1 MFSNMVVNLSPIQ
14 MSGRMVKEACK
25 AAAGSMAELAEE
37 KARYGGKEEQDG
49 EKDDKKKGED
59 YYEKTIQFECNICG
73 LCEMC
78 QYLGRKPP
86 FTKHLLEFDEEVFV
100 MIDPFKVYQRTIS
113 LKNNEKLTRNLFQP
127 RQSRWFSDFLVLGGT
142 CAACNAECCQDCSI
156 YFSKRFC
163 IKCAEFNINEF
174 PKDVQS
180 KIVKLAGALASKAKS

>member
-1 MFSNMVVNLSPIQ
+1 MVNVYPIQ

-37 KARYGGKEEQDG
+37 KARYGGKEQEQEG
-49 EKDDKKKGED
+49 EKDAKKGED
-59 YYEKTIQFECNICG
+59 YYEKTIQFECSICG

-86 FTKHLLEFDEEVFV
+86 FTKHLLEFDEDVFV
-100 MIDPFKVYQRTIS
+100 MIDPFKVNQRTTSKIT
-113 LKNNEKLTRNLFQP
+113 KKLYRNLFQP

-142 CAACNAECCQDCSI
+142 CAACNVECCQDCSI

-180 KIVKLAGALASKAKS
+180 KIVRLAGALASKAKS

>member
-1 MFSNMVVNLSPIQ
+1 MFTNMVVNLYPIQ

-25 AAAGSMAELAEE
+25 AAAGSMAELVEE

-49 EKDDKKKGED
+49 EKDDKRKGED
-59 YYEKTIQFECNICG
+59 YYEKTIQFECSICG

-100 MIDPFKVYQRTIS
+100 MIDPFK
-113 LKNNEKLTRNLFQP
+113 P

-142 CAACNAECCQDCSI
+142 CAACNVECCQDCSI

>member
-1 MFSNMVVNLSPIQ
+1 MLSNKMVNVYSIQ

-25 AAAGSMAELAEE
+25 AAAGSMAELVEE
-37 KARYGGKEEQDG
+37 KARYGGKEEQEG

-59 YYEKTIQFECNICG
+59 YYEKTIQFECSICG

-86 FTKHLLEFDEEVFV
+86 FTKHLLEFDEDVFV
-100 MIDPFKVYQRTIS
+100 MIDPFKVCPCAIS
-113 LKNNEKLTRNLFQP
+113 QNKAKSKLFQP

-142 CAACNAECCQDCSI
+142 CAACNVECCQDCSI

-180 KIVKLAGALASKAKS
+180 KIVKLAGALTTKAKS

>member
-1 MFSNMVVNLSPIQ
+1 MLSNKMVNVYSIQ

-25 AAAGSMAELAEE
+25 AAAGSMAELVEE
-37 KARYGGKEEQDG
+37 KARYGGKEEQEG

-59 YYEKTIQFECNICG
+59 YYEKTIQFECSICG

-86 FTKHLLEFDEEVFV
+86 FTKHLLEFDEDVFV
-100 MIDPFKVYQRTIS
+100 MIDPFKVCPCAIS
-113 LKNNEKLTRNLFQP
+113 QNEAKSKLFQP

-142 CAACNAECCQDCSI
+142 CAACNVECCQDCSI

-180 KIVKLAGALASKAKS
+180 KIVKLAGALTTKAKS